1 MFIGGLVSV
10 TFKDK
15 TPEEVIR
22 LCVENGLAAI
32 EWSEKAHVTAGDIDG
47 CRILGEKTRSAGLAV
62 AAYGAYYH
70 CESETD
76 AESDFLQSLESAI
89 AIGAPVVRIWAGKQG
104 SAACG
109 EDYFKLVAKNAA
121 LAAGMGEKRGIKVAF
136 EWHRNTLTDTNESA
150 EKVLAMANH
159 PNLGSLWQPTPEI
172 PFEKRADGIKMLGER
187 LSHIHLYSWDDERKR
202 HPFDD
207 EGFFDK
213 WRCYFSAVNKPT
225 DCYSLMEFV
234 MGDTDEQF
242 VHDAAALNRLLVEV
256 NGSK

>member
-1 MFIGGLVSV
+1 MFISGIVSV
-10 TFKDK
+10 TFKNK
-15 TPEEVIR
+15 TPDEIIS
-22 LCVENGLAAI
+22 LCVENGLRAI
-32 EWSEKAHVTAGDIDG
+32 EWSENSHVAAGDVDT
-47 CRILGEKTRSAGLAV
+47 CRVLGEKTVSNGLKV
-62 AAYGAYYH
+62 AAYGSYYR

-76 AESDFLQSLESAI
+76 AASDFKPSLEAAI
-89 AIGAPVVRIWAGKQG
+89 AMGAPVIRIWAGTKG
-104 SAACG
+104 SEDCDD
-109 EDYFKLVAKNAA
+109 DYFSLVAKNAA
-121 LAAGMGEKRGIKVAF
+121 TAAEMAEKHGIKVAF

-150 EKVLAMANH
+150 MRLLEMANH

-172 PFEKRADGIKMLGER
+172 PFEQRANGIKTLGER
-187 LSHIHLYSWDDERKR
+187 LAHLHVYSWDDERKR

-213 WRCYFSAVNKPT
+213 WRCYFSAVNKQT